1 MPEDSILSE
10 GSPIHPLIQAQQAS
24 DAAAAAHAPAGL
36 AAITQMGNPG
46 QAEAPAAQAQ
56 RSVTPQGTQTP
67 AQPNLPETPPNMVEI
82 GGKAYPVDEVLKWRD
97 RGLMHQDYTRKTQAL
112 AEGRREVADVLDE
125 VRNLRHE
132 LQTEKEELQR
142 LREIPEP
149 DDELSGYE
157 ELEGQYPGLA
167 SVMKRQ
173 ELRTARLEQAL
184 AREAQE
190 RKDALERSQRES
202 AQRLENERL
211 SAELQELRDMPGF
224 DEAEVLNVMR
234 QRGIA
239 HPRDAFMAIHGMS
252 IGRVIGQRELVERG
266 GSAAPVMGAGQT
278 QVSPSFQQT
287 GRVQAGQFDPAQTDW
302 NSIRDEAQR
311 QAGYPPG

>member
-1 MPEDSILSE
+1 
-10 GSPIHPLIQAQQAS
+10 
-24 DAAAAAHAPAGL
+24 
-36 AAITQMGNPG
+36 
-46 QAEAPAAQAQ
+46 
-56 RSVTPQGTQTP
+56 
-67 AQPNLPETPPNMVEI
+67 
-82 GGKAYPVDEVLKWRD
+82 
-97 RGLMHQDYTRKTQAL
+97 
-112 AEGRREVADVLDE
+112 
-125 VRNLRHE
+125 
-132 LQTEKEELQR
+132 
-142 LREIPEP
+142 
-149 DDELSGYE
+149 
-157 ELEGQYPGLA
+157 
-167 SVMKRQ
+167 
-173 ELRTARLEQAL
+173 
-184 AREAQE
+184 
-190 RKDALERSQRES
+190 
-202 AQRLENERL
+202 
-211 SAELQELRDMPGF
+211 MPGF